1 LKTPQTYDYPTV
13 LVAGDDNGL
22 DGTLINC
29 LQRNGFHVL
38 EAGDWEQVFHAVR
51 VHSRPIHL
59 LLVDASMEAH
69 VPMLRQHRSELQVVF
84 VKKPVDADVV
94 LANVREV
101 LGSPPS
107 PSSIR

>member
-1 LKTPQTYDYPTV
+1 MHDYPTV
-13 LVAGDDNGL
+13 LVAHDDEGVR
-22 DGTLINC
+22 GTLGNC
-29 LQRNGFHVL
+29 LRREGYHVL
-38 EAGDWEQVFHAVR
+38 EVHQWSKVFDLIR

-59 LLVDASMEAH
+59 ILADVSISSR
-69 VPMLRQHRSELQVVF
+69 VPILEGHRAELQVVF

-94 LANVREV
+94 LAEVRQL